1 MLETILGIFASKQR
15 LLGLVGLA
23 VVLAIALAGVGVRC
37 ALLSADL
44 KAEQAAHAATTE
56 RGQRELAELRAE
68 YADKNAVRALAVADA
83 ERTAR
88 LKLEAETARANTLA
102 AALMQARTRL
112 ADARREFSR
121 RIAAYAAQYT
131 AVVDPV
137 YGPEFIRLYNEA
149 IGLAPA
155 AGAGGGPVPEDA
167 AAAGTGATADAAG
180 TAGARLLPA
189 APGIAGAAT
198 VSGADILA
206 HMRDYGGRCQALE
219 AQVNG
224 LIRLAEGQ

>member
-1 MLETILGIFASKQR
+1 MLETVLGFFAPKPR

-23 VVLAIALAGVGVRC
+23 VVLAIALAGVGVHC

-56 RGQRELAELRAE
+56 RGQREVAELRAE
-68 YADKNAVRALAVADA
+68 HADENTVRALAVADA

-88 LKLEAETARANTLA
+88 LRLEAETARANTLA
-102 AALMQARTRL
+102 TELSQTRKLLGDARRAFSKRL
-112 ADARREFSR
+112 ADYAR
-121 RIAAYAAQYT
+121 AA
-131 AVVDPV
+131 AVADPV

-149 IGLAPA
+149 IGLA
-155 AGAGGGPVPEDA
+155 GAGGGSVPEDA
-167 AAAGTGATADAAG
+167 AAAGTGATAHAAPG
-180 TAGARLLPA
+180 ADARLLRNA
-189 APGIAGAAT
+189 SGVG

-206 HMRDYGGRCQALE
+206 HIRDYGGRCRELE

-224 LIRLAEGQ
+224 LINFAEAR

>member
-1 MLETILGIFASKQR
+1 MLETVLGFFASKPR

-23 VVLAIALAGVGVRC
+23 VVLAIALTGVGVRC

-44 KAEQAAHAATTE
+44 RAEQAAHAATAE
-56 RGQRELAELRAE
+56 RGQRELADLRAE
-68 YADKNAVRALAVADA
+68 HADENTVRALAVADA

-102 AALMQARTRL
+102 TELSQTRKLLGDARRAFSKRL
-112 ADARREFSR
+112 ADYAR
-121 RIAAYAAQYT
+121 AA
-131 AVVDPV
+131 AVADPV

-155 AGAGGGPVPEDA
+155 AGGGPVPEDA
-167 AAAGTGATADAAG
+167 AAAGTGATADTAG

-189 APGIAGAAT
+189 APGIAGTAT

-206 HMRDYGGRCQALE
+206 HIRDYGGRCQALE

>member
-1 MLETILGIFASKQR
+1 MLETVLGFFAPKPR

-44 KAEQAAHAATTE
+44 RAEQAAHAATTE
-56 RGQRELAELRAE
+56 RGQRELAELHAE
-68 YADKNAVRALAVADA
+68 YADKNTVRALAVADA

-88 LKLEAETARANTLA
+88 QRLEAETARANTLA
-102 AALMQARTRL
+102 TELMQARTRL

-121 RIAAYAAQYT
+121 RIAAHAVQDT
-131 AVVDPV
+131 AVAGPV
-137 YGPEFIRLYNEA
+137 FGPDFVRLYNEA
-149 IGLAPA
+149 IGLDFDPA
-155 AGAGGGPVPEDA
+155 TGAGGGPVPEDA
-167 AAAGTGATADAAG
+167 AAAGTGAAAHTAPG
-180 TAGARLLPA
+180 PGSRLLPA
-189 APGIAGAAT
+189 APGIG

-206 HMRDYGGRCQALE
+206 HIRDYGGRCRELE

-224 LIRLAEGQ
+224 LINFAEAR

>member
-1 MLETILGIFASKQR
+1 MLETVLGFFAPKPR

-37 ALLSADL
+37 ALLLADL

-56 RGQRELAELRAE
+56 RGQRALAELRAKH
-68 YADKNAVRALAVADA
+68 ADENADRALVVADA

-88 LKLEAETARANTLA
+88 LKLEAETVRANTLA
-102 AALMQARTRL
+102 AELMQTRSRL

-131 AVVDPV
+131 AVAGPV
-137 YGPEFIRLYNEA
+137 FGPDFVRLYNEA
-149 IGLAPA
+149 IGLAFA
-155 AGAGGGPVPEDA
+155 AGSGPMPEDA
-167 AAAGTGATADAAG
+167 AAAGTGATAHAAPG
-180 TAGARLLPA
+180 ADARLLRNA
-189 APGIAGAAT
+189 SGVG

-206 HMRDYGGRCQALE
+206 HIRDYGGRCRELE

-224 LIRLAEGQ
+224 LINFAEAR

>member
-1 MLETILGIFASKQR
+1 MLETIAGFLSPKLR
-15 LLGLVGLA
+15 LLALAAGAAVLA
-23 VVLAIALAGVGVRC
+23 VLLAVAGVRC
-37 ALLSADL
+37 VLLSASL
-44 KAEQAAHAATTE
+44 KAEQAAHAATAE
-56 RGQRELAELRAE
+56 RGQRALAELRAE
-68 YADKNAVRALAVADA
+68 HADENTVRALAVADA

-88 LKLEAETARANTLA
+88 LKLEAETARANDLA
-102 AALMQARTRL
+102 TELSQTRKLLGDARRAFSKRL
-112 ADARREFSR
+112 ADYAR
-121 RIAAYAAQYT
+121 AA

-167 AAAGTGATADAAG
+167 AAAGTGATAHAAPG
-180 TAGARLLPA
+180 ADARLLRNA
-189 APGIAGAAT
+189 SGVG

-206 HMRDYGGRCQALE
+206 HIRDYGGRCRELE

-224 LIRLAEGQ
+224 LINFAEAR